1 MQGAVGTIVF
11 SLWLPILVLVIS
23 FVRFSGDWIV
33 EGPGVTGILWLV
45 GLAWPAAIP
54 LTLGVRRI
62 LRRSHRLSR
71 ILGYGCA
78 VVLGL
83 VSAWGVI
90 VGGLFGPIGVVA
102 YPWWPRCRVDH
113 LACSPQ
119 GPGKRRRA
127 GFRGVAF
134 RWLPQNAVR
143 AGLRRAESPQPR
155 QSPFEW
161 ALGPEQ
167 EPREAPTAP
176 RQGRPPLRVA
186 PSLRT
191 YVCGLPPGLPPRSK
205 DKRRGASRN

>member
-11 SLWLPILVLVIS
+11 SLWLPVLVLVIS

-90 VGGLFGPIGVVA
+90 VGGLFGPIGVVL
-102 YPWWPRCRVDH
+102 YP
-113 LACSPQ
+113 L
-119 GPGKRRRA
+119 
-127 GFRGVAF
+127 VAS
-134 RWLPQNAVR
+134 LPA
-143 AGLRRAESPQPR
+143 
-155 QSPFEW
+155 W
-161 ALGPEQ
+161 II
-167 EPREAPTAP
+167 
-176 RQGRPPLRVA
+176 LRV
-186 PSLRT
+186 
-191 YVCGLPPGLPPRSK
+191 LPKDPG
-205 DKRRGASRN
+205 GVGGQASAA

>member
-11 SLWLPILVLVIS
+11 SLWLPVLVLVIS

-33 EGPGVTGILWLV
+33 EGPGVTGVLWLV

-54 LTLGVRRI
+54 LTLAVRRI

-90 VGGLFGPIGVVA
+90 VGGLLGPIGVVA
-102 YPWWPRCRVDH
+102 YPLVGLAAGVDH

-119 GPGKRRRA
+119 GPGRRRRA
-127 GFRGVAF
+127 GFRGVTFDGCRKTPSA
-134 RWLPQNAVR
+134 LASAALSPP
-143 AGLRRAESPQPR
+143 RRGSPR
-155 QSPFEW
+155 SS
-161 ALGPEQ
+161 
-167 EPREAPTAP
+167 
-176 RQGRPPLRVA
+176 GRSA
-186 PSLRT
+186 PSR
-191 YVCGLPPGLPPRSK
+191 GGA
-205 DKRRGASRN
+205 RR